1 MEIQKEQSETIIEV
15 LEQYFDNDF
24 ISYIP
29 EDDMIFYPLGSIAW
43 EDDIWTISHD
53 YTMITD
59 YIDIRLTS
67 QIVQEIID
75 CGLDLTVM
83 EGYWTIFN
91 EDVSKVLDLIWEHQ
105 IEELSEEKEISFHE
119 AFKILH
125 DKLVSDNEQ
134 PLEKNTSL
142 H

>member
-1 MEIQKEQSETIIEV
+1 MEIQKEQAETVIEV
-15 LEQYFDNDF
+15 LEQYFDTEV
-24 ISYIP
+24 IAYLP

-43 EDDIWTISHD
+43 EDEIWTISHD
-53 YTMITD
+53 YTMINTHV
-59 YIDIRLTS
+59 DIRLTS
-67 QIVQEIID
+67 QIVQEVID

-91 EDVSKVLDLIWEHQ
+91 EDASKVLDLIWEHQ

-119 AFKILH
+119 AFLILVN
-125 DKLVSDNEQ
+125 KLISDSKQ
-134 PLEKNTSL
+134 PVENNTSL